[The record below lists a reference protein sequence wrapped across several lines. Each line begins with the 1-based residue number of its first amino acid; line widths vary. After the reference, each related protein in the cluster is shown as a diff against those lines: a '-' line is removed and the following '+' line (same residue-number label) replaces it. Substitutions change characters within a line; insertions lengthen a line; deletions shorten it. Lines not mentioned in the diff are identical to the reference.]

1 MGRVNRIQIL
11 IGMAGI
17 FIGSL
22 VYFIDRPPEMTYFIS
37 YFFKFSLFD
46 ILPPVFGIIGH
57 NLPTFI
63 HVFSFTLITAGILK
77 CGRVGGLIVCSVWV
91 LINSAFE
98 FGQKFNDWS
107 ASLVPD
113 WFAGIP
119 FLENTRDYFLH
130 GTFDYLDLAAVAVGA
145 ITAYV
150 TLWGTAHRE
159 VLENEKEE

>member
-1 MGRVNRIQIL
+1 MGSVNRIQIL
-11 IGMAGI
+11 IGMAGM

-22 VYFIDRPPEMTYFIS
+22 VYFIDRPYEMTYFIS
-37 YFFKFSLFD
+37 YFFEYNLFD

-57 NLPTFI
+57 NLPSFI

-77 CGRVGGLIVCSVWV
+77 CGRVGCLIVCSGWI

-98 FGQKFNDWS
+98 FGQKFNDWA

-113 WFAGIP
+113 WFAGIL
-119 FLENTRDYFLH
+119 FLENTRDYFLR
-130 GTFDYLDLAAVAVGA
+130 GTFDYLDLAAAAMGA

-150 TLWGTAHRE
+150 TLWGTTYRD